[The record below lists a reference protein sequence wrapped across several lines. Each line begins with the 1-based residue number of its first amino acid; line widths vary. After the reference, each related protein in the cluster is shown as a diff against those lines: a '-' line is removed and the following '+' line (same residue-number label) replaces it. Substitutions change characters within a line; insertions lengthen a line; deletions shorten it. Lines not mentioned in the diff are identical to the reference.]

1 MSLNIVCYYAGTG
14 LDVII
19 PFNTVAEFQQWKV
32 EKCEAYIATSLRR
45 GASMDFIK
53 TECRGALEFLH
64 REILDK
70 IGDGE
75 YTLKKIKKLWKEEFN
90 TKLGMWY
97 MNVACLIKLKVL
109 QDDGMNGWSFISP
122 FAMAVLTAA
131 GRASETSLEWHKCG
145 FCQKEAFNKC
155 QRCRTAY
162 YCGAECQQAD
172 WKCHKTCCVVKH

>member
-1 MSLNIVCYYAGTG
+1 MSLKVVCYYEGTG
-14 LDVII
+14 LDVLI

-53 TECRGALEFLH
+53 TECRGALELLH
-64 REILDK
+64 NEILAK
-70 IGDGE
+70 AGDGE
-75 YTLKKIKKLWKEEFN
+75 FTLKTLKKLWKEEFL
-90 TKLGMWY
+90 TKCGMWY

-109 QDDGMNGWSFISP
+109 QDDEMNGWKIISA
-122 FAMAVLTAA
+122 FEMELLKAA
-131 GRASETSLEWHKCG
+131 GRVVETSLDGHKCQV
-145 FCQKEAFNKC
+145 CRKETTKKC
-155 QRCRTAY
+155 PRCRTAY